1 MYKLL
6 DKNEREIAR
15 SSEAGLGTRV
25 AVESPNW
32 TVYGGAKAGDTVEG
46 ILAIIRNGG
55 PRSDDERL
63 WLGQLYKTL
72 APAADG
78 PTVRTVGHH
87 VIGVLK
93 LVDEAL
99 AEMPPFPTDS
109 MP

>member
-1 MYKLL
+1 MSKT
-6 DKNEREIAR
+6 NTSETPTPESAEARE
-15 SSEAGLGTRV
+15 
-25 AVESPNW
+25 
-32 TVYGGAKAGDTVEG
+32 KVEG

-72 APAADG
+72 APDADG
-78 PTVRTVGHH
+78 PTVRTVSHH

-99 AEMPPFPTDS
+99 AEMRPFPADS
-109 MP
+109 KP